1 MFRLKIGILDDYQ
14 EVARGLADWGS
25 LDADVV
31 VFTAPFVDA
40 DEVVTQLADF
50 DVLVAMRERT
60 RFPAEVLS
68 RLRSLKLLVSTGT
81 ANPAIDVVA
90 ATELGVVVSGTGYC
104 SYPTAE
110 LTWALILAAARK
122 LPQQVQSMRTGGW
135 QLGLGTSVRGL
146 TLGVLGLGNVGQQ
159 VAAIAPAFGMRVIA
173 WSENLTAE
181 RAAGHEVTAVSRERL
196 FAEADVL
203 SIHVLLSQRSR
214 GMVGAPELAMM
225 KPTSILVNTS
235 RGPIVDEG
243 ALVDA
248 LRRHVISCAALDV
261 YETEPLPGDHP
272 LRSLDNALLTPHIG
286 YVSQQLYS
294 VFYRDAV
301 EDIAAFIA
309 GSPVRVIRTQPKGRP

>member
-14 EVARGLADWGS
+14 DVALSLADWSS
-25 LDADVV
+25 LDADVE
-31 VFTAPFVDA
+31 VFTDPFVDA
-40 DEVVTQLADF
+40 DEIVKQLADF

-60 RFPAEVLS
+60 RFPAELLS
-68 RLRSLKLLVSTGT
+68 RLRNLKLLVSTGPV
-81 ANPAIDVVA
+81 NSAIDVA
-90 ATELGVVVSGTGYC
+90 AARELGIVVSGTGYF

-110 LTWALILAAARK
+110 FTWALILAAARE
-122 LPQQVQSMRTGGW
+122 LPEHVQSMRTGGW

-146 TLGVLGLGNVGQQ
+146 TLGVLGLGNVGGQ
-159 VAAIAPAFGMRVIA
+159 VAAIAHAFGMRVIA

-181 RAAGHEVTAVSRERL
+181 RAAEQDVTAVSREQL

-203 SIHVLLSQRSR
+203 SIHMVLSERSR
-214 GMVGAPELAMM
+214 GMVGARELAMM

-248 LRRHVISCAALDV
+248 LRRHVISRAALDV
-261 YETEPLPGDHP
+261 YDIEPLPANHP

-286 YVSQQLYS
+286 YVSRQLYS
-294 VFYRDAV
+294 VFYQDAV
-301 EDIAAFIA
+301 EDIAAFIS
-309 GSPVRVIRTQPKGRP
+309 GSPIRLIR

>member
-1 MFRLKIGILDDYQ
+1 VFRLKIGILDDYQ
-14 EVARGLADWGS
+14 DVALSLADWSS
-25 LDADVV
+25 LDADVE

-40 DEVVTQLADF
+40 DDVVRHLADF

-68 RLRSLKLLVSTGT
+68 HLRSLKLVVSTGT
-81 ANPAIDVVA
+81 VNSAIDVA
-90 ATELGVVVSGTGYC
+90 AARELGVVVSGTGYF

-135 QLGLGTSVRGL
+135 QLGLGTSVQGL
-146 TLGVLGLGNVGQQ
+146 TLGVLGLGSVGEQ
-159 VAAIAPAFGMRVIA
+159 VAAIAPAFGMGVIA

-181 RAAGHEVTAVSRERL
+181 RAAEHEVTAVSREQL

-203 SIHVLLSQRSR
+203 SIHIVLSERSR
-214 GMVGAPELAMM
+214 GTVGASELAMM

-243 ALVDA
+243 ALLDA
-248 LRRHVISCAALDV
+248 LRRHLISCAALDV
-261 YETEPLPGDHP
+261 YETEPLPADHP

-294 VFYRDAV
+294 VFYGDAV

-309 GSPVRVIRTQPKGRP
+309 GAPVRVIR

>member
-14 EVARGLADWGS
+14 NVALSLADWSS
-25 LDADVV
+25 LDADIE
-31 VFTAPFVDA
+31 VFTAPFVDS
-40 DEVVTQLADF
+40 DEVVKQLADF

-60 RFPAEVLS
+60 RFPADVLS

-81 ANPAIDVVA
+81 ANSAIDVAA
-90 ATELGVVVSGTGYC
+90 ATELGVVVSGTGYF

-135 QLGLGTSVRGL
+135 QLGLGTSVQGL
-146 TLGVLGLGNVGQQ
+146 TLGVLGLGNVGAQ
-159 VAAIAPAFGMRVIA
+159 VAAIAHAFGMRVIA
-173 WSENLTAE
+173 WSENLTVE
-181 RAAGHEVTAVSRERL
+181 RAAEHEVTAVSRERL

-203 SIHVLLSQRSR
+203 SIHMVLSQRSR
-214 GMVGAPELAMM
+214 GMVGASELAMM

-235 RGPIVDEG
+235 RGSIVDEG

-248 LRRHVISCAALDV
+248 LRRHVISCSAVDV
-261 YETEPLPGDHP
+261 YETEPLPADHP

-286 YVSQQLYS
+286 YVSQQLYW
-294 VFYRDAV
+294 VIYRDAV

-309 GSPVRVIRTQPKGRP
+309 GSPVRVIR

>member
-14 EVARGLADWGS
+14 GVALSLADWSS

-40 DEVVTQLADF
+40 DEVVKRLADF

-60 RFPAEVLS
+60 RFPAEMLPH
-68 RLRSLKLLVSTGT
+68 LRSLKLLVSTGPV
-81 ANPAIDVVA
+81 NSAIDVSA
-90 ATELGVVVSGTGYC
+90 ARELGVVVSGTRYF

-122 LPQQVQSMRTGGW
+122 LPQQVQSMRAGGW
-135 QLGLGTSVRGL
+135 QLGLGTSVQGL
-146 TLGVLGLGNVGQQ
+146 TLGVLGLGTVGAQ
-159 VAAIAPAFGMRVIA
+159 VAAIAHAFGMRVIA

-181 RAAGHEVTAVSRERL
+181 RAAEHDVTAVSREQL

-203 SIHVLLSQRSR
+203 SIHMVLSERSR
-214 GMVGAPELAMM
+214 GMVGASELAMM

-235 RGPIVDEG
+235 RGPIVDES

-248 LRRHVISCAALDV
+248 LRQDVISCAAIDV
-261 YETEPLPGDHP
+261 YETEPLPADHP
-272 LRSLDNALLTPHIG
+272 LRALDNALLTPHIG

-301 EDIAAFIA
+301 EDIAAFIS
-309 GSPVRVIRTQPKGRP
+309 GSPIRVIR

>member
-14 EVARGLADWGS
+14 GVALSLADWSS
-25 LDADVV
+25 LDADLE

-40 DEVVTQLADF
+40 DEVVEQLADF

-60 RFPAEVLS
+60 HFPAEVLS
-68 RLRSLKLLVSTGT
+68 HLRSLKLLVSTGT
-81 ANPAIDVVA
+81 ANSAIDVGA
-90 ATELGVVVSGTGYC
+90 ALELGIVISGTGYF

-135 QLGLGTSVRGL
+135 QLGLGRSVRGL
-146 TLGVLGLGNVGQQ
+146 TLGVLGLGNVGER
-159 VAAIAPAFGMRVIA
+159 VAAIGHAFGMRVIA
-173 WSENLTAE
+173 WSENLTAQ
-181 RAAGHEVTAVSRERL
+181 RAAEHAVTAVSKEQL
-196 FAEADVL
+196 FVEADVL
-203 SIHVLLSQRSR
+203 SIHMVLGERSR
-214 GMVGAPELAMM
+214 GMVGASELAMM

-235 RGPIVDEG
+235 RGPIVDDA

-261 YETEPLPGDHP
+261 YETEPLPADHP
-272 LRSLDNALLTPHIG
+272 LRSLDNAVLTPHIG

-309 GSPVRVIRTQPKGRP
+309 GSPVRVIR

>member
-1 MFRLKIGILDDYQ
+1 
-14 EVARGLADWGS
+14 
-25 LDADVV
+25 
-31 VFTAPFVDA
+31 
-40 DEVVTQLADF
+40 
-50 DVLVAMRERT
+50 
-60 RFPAEVLS
+60 
-68 RLRSLKLLVSTGT
+68 VSTGP
-81 ANPAIDVVA
+81 ANSAIDVTA
-90 ATELGVVVSGTGYC
+90 ARELGIVVSGTGYS

-135 QLGLGTSVRGL
+135 QLGLGTSVQGL
-146 TLGVLGLGNVGQQ
+146 NLGVLGLGNVGEQ
-159 VAAIAPAFGMRVIA
+159 VAVIAHAFGMRVIA

-181 RAAGHEVTAVSRERL
+181 RAAEYEVTAVAKEQL

-203 SIHVLLSQRSR
+203 SIHMVLSERSR
-214 GMVGAPELAMM
+214 GMVGASELGMM

-261 YETEPLPGDHP
+261 YETEPLPADHP
-272 LRSLDNALLTPHIG
+272 LRSLDNAVLTPHIG

-309 GSPVRVIRTQPKGRP
+309 GSPVRVIR

>member
-14 EVARGLADWGS
+14 DVARGLADWGS
-25 LDADVV
+25 LDADVE

-40 DEVVTQLADF
+40 DEVVKQLADF

-60 RFPAEVLS
+60 RFPAEVLP

-81 ANPAIDVVA
+81 ANSAIDVAA
-90 ATELGVVVSGTGYC
+90 ATELGVVVSGTGYF

-135 QLGLGTSVRGL
+135 QLGLGTSVRDL
-146 TLGVLGLGNVGQQ
+146 TLGVLGLGNVGEQ
-159 VAAIAPAFGMRVIA
+159 VAAIAHAFGMRVIA

-248 LRRHVISCAALDV
+248 LRRRVISCAALDV
-261 YETEPLPGDHP
+261 YETEPLPADHP
-272 LRSLDNALLTPHIG
+272 LRFLDNALLTPHIG

-309 GSPVRVIRTQPKGRP
+309 GSPVRVISTQPHG

>member
-14 EVARGLADWGS
+14 NVALSLADWSS
-25 LDADVV
+25 LDADVE
-31 VFTAPFVDA
+31 VFRAPFSDE
-40 DEVVTQLADF
+40 DEVVRQLADF

-68 RLRSLKLLVSTGT
+68 CLRSLKLLVSTGT
-81 ANPAIDVVA
+81 GNSAIDA
-90 ATELGVVVSGTGYC
+90 AAARELGVVVSGTGYF

-135 QLGLGTSVRGL
+135 QLGLGTSVHGL
-146 TLGVLGLGNVGQQ
+146 TLGVLGLGSVGEQ
-159 VAAIAPAFGMRVIA
+159 VAAIAPAFGMGVIA

-181 RAAGHEVTAVSRERL
+181 RAAEHEVTAVAREQL
-196 FAEADVL
+196 FAQADVL
-203 SIHVLLSQRSR
+203 SIHMVLSERSR
-214 GMVGAPELAMM
+214 GMVGASELAMM

-235 RGPIVDEG
+235 RGPIVHEG

-261 YETEPLPGDHP
+261 YETEPLPADHP

-301 EDIAAFIA
+301 EDIVAFIA
-309 GSPVRVIRTQPKGRP
+309 GSPVRVIR

>member
-14 EVARGLADWGS
+14 DVARGLADWGS
-25 LDADVV
+25 LDADVE

-40 DEVVTQLADF
+40 DEVVRQLADF

-60 RFPAEVLS
+60 RFPAGVLS
-68 RLRSLKLLVSTGT
+68 RLRSLKLLVTTGT
-81 ANPAIDVVA
+81 ANSAIDVA
-90 ATELGVVVSGTGYC
+90 AARELGVVVSGTGYF

-135 QLGLGTSVRGL
+135 QVGLGTSVQGL
-146 TLGVLGLGNVGQQ
+146 TLGVLGLGNVGEQ
-159 VAAIAPAFGMRVIA
+159 VAAIAHAFGMRVIA

-181 RAAGHEVTAVSRERL
+181 RAAGHEGTAVSRERL

-248 LRRHVISCAALDV
+248 LRRRVISCAALDV
-261 YETEPLPGDHP
+261 YETEPLPADHP

-286 YVSQQLYS
+286 YVTQQLYS

-309 GSPVRVIRTQPKGRP
+309 GSPVRVIR

>member
-1 MFRLKIGILDDYQ
+1 MFRLKIGVLDDYQ
-14 EVARGLADWGS
+14 DVALSLADWSS
-25 LDADVV
+25 LDADVA
-31 VFTAPFVDA
+31 VFTAPFADA
-40 DEVVTQLADF
+40 DEVVKQLADF

-60 RFPAEVLS
+60 RFPSEVLS
-68 RLRSLKLLVSTGT
+68 HLRSLKLLVTTGA
-81 ANPAIDVVA
+81 ANSAVDVA
-90 ATELGVVVSGTGYC
+90 AARELGVVVSGTGYF

-135 QLGLGTSVRGL
+135 QLGLGTSVQGL
-146 TLGVLGLGNVGQQ
+146 TLGVLGLGNVGEQ
-159 VAAIAPAFGMRVIA
+159 VATIAHAFGMRVIA
-173 WSENLTAE
+173 WSENLTPA
-181 RAAGHEVTAVSRERL
+181 RAAEHEVTAVSREQL

-203 SIHVLLSQRSR
+203 SIHIVLSERSR
-214 GMVGAPELAMM
+214 GMVGASELAMM

-243 ALVDA
+243 ALLDA
-248 LRRHVISCAALDV
+248 LRRHVISCAAIDV
-261 YETEPLPGDHP
+261 YDSEPLPADHP

-309 GSPVRVIRTQPKGRP
+309 GSPVRVIR